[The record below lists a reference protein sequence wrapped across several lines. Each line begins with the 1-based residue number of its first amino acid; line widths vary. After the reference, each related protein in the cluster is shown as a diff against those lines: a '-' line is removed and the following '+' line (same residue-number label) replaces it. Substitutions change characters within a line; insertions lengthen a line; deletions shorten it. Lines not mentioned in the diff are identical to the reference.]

1 MFVELP
7 AAMPRVDHR
16 DDGIEQVFLLH
27 DIVNKERLR
36 DGRRI
41 GKSRCLDDDPLEGQF
56 SRLPSRGERRENTH
70 QVATH
75 RTTDTAVVHF
85 DNLLVAV
92 LNQQFVVDARF
103 AKLVFDDG
111 DASTVMFRQDAVEQG
126 RFSGAQEAGQDGR
139 RDTLEAG
146 CILHCIL
153 L

>member
-1 MFVELP
+1 MFVELL
-7 AAMPRVDHR
+7 AAMPCVDHR
-16 DDGIEQVFLLH
+16 HDGVEHVFLLH

-41 GKSRCLDDDPLEGQF
+41 GKSRCLDDDPLEREF
-56 SRLPSRGERRENTH
+56 SCLPSRGERRKNAH

-75 RTTDTAVVHF
+75 RTTDTAIVHF
-85 DNLLVAV
+85 DNLLVTV
-92 LNQQFVVDARF
+92 LHQQFVVDARF
-103 AKLVFDDG
+103 AELVFDDRN
-111 DASTVMFRQDAVEQG
+111 ASAVMLGQDAVEQG
-126 RFSGAQEAGQDGR
+126 RFSGAEEAGQDGR